1 MVAASSHFSTLLTF
15 LLNSFVSTLSSSIN
29 ELMKC
34 FLTSLLLNLFLFVE
48 LLAFPFL
55 SMRRNSHL
63 ILNLKHPLQ
72 VKSTILD
79 LTLRLNKTYSTLFRS
94 PLFLLKLYL
103 DQPQYEFLK
112 AFVVLIHQIYTKITI
127 YTKIRR
133 IKI

>member
-112 AFVVLIHQIYTKITI
+112 AFVVLIHQIYTKTTI